1 LLLIGTYVFKVYNN
15 YFYKLNGH
23 QDESMF
29 GLLKSENLPNIREF
43 PLEAYSIKF
52 SLDRLV
58 LGVDNI
64 RYDVHLSPSFCMAGK
79 KVVIQLFARYSRI
92 GEMPGMDSSAV
103 WNKERE
109 EFKLLCRHILVEAVN
124 QAKLKAEVEIDFL
137 AQTAVI
143 KWLIDEVRNQYETM
157 VESLKNNL
165 RKCELSYHQDLR
177 EIIRLKE
184 ELSGVEKRKR
194 SILLNVG
201 KDLFRY
207 FIDVQFSD
215 LKDMREANF
224 GAQAALPRDVFS
236 NPLLHLKNLG
246 DDLFMTEE
254 YVLLGHRFEDLNAY
268 NSLILLIKTL
278 LGEIGMMHRSEQD
291 LAGEPVPILYEK
303 EEVLEKEQ
311 KDNLDREI
319 DAWIKDARNVDI
331 LFNYFQSKDRYKRL
345 KKQKR
350 AGQDLIDL
358 KKQAGDQRQ
367 LLNFFYERFQ
377 KRGILKNIVAS
388 YEMRPVYQNYCPP
401 LSPHQILQ
409 FLIARKERRQIIGRI
424 RRLKG
429 FYGKSFSLTPL
440 RKSIKRIKKIGKK
453 KKEEYLIQYLKD
465 FCRYHKDLGNFNML
479 KEGMERVNLLS
490 EEKII
495 NLSRANRVLY
505 EFLLPHEQAPEEKP
519 IINHVIIKADVRG
532 STDLTHQ
539 MEKKELTPASY
550 FSLNFFE
557 PITNILYEYG
567 ANKVFIEGDAV
578 ILSIFEHK
586 DTPDQWYSVA
596 RACGL
601 AIQMLFIVKRYNIT
615 NQMSQ
620 LPKLELGIGI
630 TYFNNAPSFL
640 FDGDNR
646 IMISPAINLA
656 DRLSGCAMSARKLLA
671 DANKPF
677 NLYVF
682 QTASDKDV
690 AATID
695 DLSLRY
701 NLDGIEL
708 SAAGFEK
715 LSQEIELKAMRCFI
729 PDLQK
734 EKIMIYTGKFPTLT
748 GKFNRLIIRED
759 QIQKVV
765 PENLRVISPTSRKYY
780 EVCTHPTLY
789 KYVKENV

>member
-1 LLLIGTYVFKVYNN
+1 
-15 YFYKLNGH
+15 
-23 QDESMF
+23 MF
-29 GLLKSENLPNIREF
+29 GFLKSVSLPNIREF
-43 PLEAYSIKF
+43 PLETYSIKF
-52 SLDRLV
+52 SLDKLT

-64 RYDVHLSPSFCMAGK
+64 RYDVHLSPSFCTASK
-79 KVVIQLFARYSRI
+79 KFVTQLFARYSQV
-92 GEMPGMDSSAV
+92 GEMPGMGGPAK
-103 WNKERE
+103 WNKERD
-109 EFKLLCRHILVEAVN
+109 EFKLLCRHIMVEAVN
-124 QAKLKAEVEIDFL
+124 QAKLKTEIEVDFL

-143 KWLIDEVRNQYETM
+143 KWLIEEVRNQYETM
-157 VESLKNNL
+157 VESLKNSI
-165 RKCELSYHQDLR
+165 RKCELSYQQDLR
-177 EIIRLKE
+177 EIVGLKE
-184 ELSGVEKRKR
+184 ELFSVQKRKK

-201 KDLFRY
+201 KELFRY
-207 FIDVQFSD
+207 FSDVQFRD
-215 LKDMREANF
+215 LKEMREANF
-224 GAQAALPRDVFS
+224 GAQAVLPKDLFS
-236 NPLLHLKNLG
+236 NPLFHLENRN

-254 YVLLGHRFEDLNAY
+254 YILLGHRFEDLNAY

-278 LGEIGMMHRSEQD
+278 LGEIGTIHRSERD
-291 LAGEPVPILYEK
+291 LSGEPVSIPYEK
-303 EEVLEKEQ
+303 EKTLEKKQ
-311 KDNLDREI
+311 KDNLDREV
-319 DAWIKDARNVDI
+319 DGWTKEASNVDI

-345 KKQKR
+345 KRQKR
-350 AGQDLIDL
+350 AKQDLFHL
-358 KKQAGDQRQ
+358 KKQAEDQRQ

-377 KRGILKNIVAS
+377 KRGAIKNIAAF
-388 YEMRPVYQNYCPP
+388 YEMLPIYQNYCPP
-401 LSPHQILQ
+401 LSPHQILHC
-409 FLIARKERRQIIGRI
+409 LIARKERRQIISRI
-424 RRLKG
+424 RRLKE
-429 FYGKSFSLTPL
+429 FYGKSFSLAPL
-440 RKSIKRIKKIGKK
+440 RKSVKRIKKIRKK
-453 KKEEYLIQYLKD
+453 KKEKYLIQYLKD

-479 KEGMERVNLLS
+479 NEGMESVNLLS

-505 EFLLPHEQAPEEKP
+505 EFLLPHEQVPEEKQ

-539 MEKKELTPASY
+539 MEKKGLTPASY

-615 NQMSQ
+615 NQKNQ
-620 LPKLELGIGI
+620 LPKLEFGIGI
-630 TYFNNAPSFL
+630 TYLNNAPTFL
-640 FDGDNR
+640 FDEDNR
-646 IMISPAINLA
+646 IMLSPAINLA
-656 DRLSGCAMSARKLLA
+656 DRLAGCAMSARKLLA

-715 LSQEIELKAMRCFI
+715 LSQEIELKAMTCSI

-734 EKIMIYTGKFPTLT
+734 KEIMIYTGKFPTVT
-748 GKFNRLIIRED
+748 GKFKRLVIRED
-759 QIQKVV
+759 QILKVV
-765 PENLRVISPTSRKYY
+765 PEDLGVIRPTSRKYY
-780 EVCTHPTLY
+780 EVCTHPKLY
-789 KYVKENV
+789 QYVQEKI

>member
-1 LLLIGTYVFKVYNN
+1 
-15 YFYKLNGH
+15 
-23 QDESMF
+23 MF
-29 GLLKSENLPNIREF
+29 GFLKSASLPNIREF
-43 PLEAYSIKF
+43 PLETYSIKF
-52 SLDRLV
+52 SLDKLA

-64 RYDVHLSPSFCMAGK
+64 RYDVHLSPSFCTASK
-79 KVVIQLFARYSRI
+79 KVITQLFARYSQV
-92 GEMPGMDSSAV
+92 GEMPGMGSSEKR
-103 WNKERE
+103 NKERD
-109 EFKLLCRHILVEAVN
+109 EFKLLCRHIMVEAVN
-124 QAKLKAEVEIDFL
+124 QAKLKAEIEIDFL

-143 KWLIDEVRNQYETM
+143 KWLIEEVRNQYETM
-157 VESLKNNL
+157 VERLKNDI
-165 RKCELSYHQDLR
+165 RRCELSYQQDLH
-177 EIIRLKE
+177 EIIGLKE
-184 ELSGVEKRKR
+184 ELSSVQKRKK
-194 SILLNVG
+194 SILLIVG
-201 KDLFRY
+201 KELFRY
-207 FIDVQFSD
+207 FIDVQFRD
-215 LKDMREANF
+215 LKEMREANF
-224 GAQAALPRDVFS
+224 GAQAVLPKDLFS
-236 NPLLHLKNLG
+236 NPLFHLENLN

-278 LGEIGMMHRSEQD
+278 LGEIGMIHRSEQD
-291 LAGEPVPILYEK
+291 LSGEPVSIPYEK
-303 EEVLEKEQ
+303 EKTLEKKQ
-311 KDNLDREI
+311 KDNFDREI
-319 DAWIKDARNVDI
+319 DGWTKEASNVDI

-345 KKQKR
+345 KRQKI
-350 AGQDLIDL
+350 AKQDLFHL
-358 KKQAGDQRQ
+358 KKQAEDQRQ

-377 KRGILKNIVAS
+377 KRGALKNIVAFH
-388 YEMRPVYQNYCPP
+388 EMLPIYQNYCPP

-409 FLIARKERRQIIGRI
+409 FLIVRKERRLIINRI
-424 RRLKG
+424 SRLKG
-429 FYGKSFSLTPL
+429 FYGKSFSLAPL
-440 RKSIKRIKKIGKK
+440 RKSAKRIKKIRKK

-479 KEGMERVNLLS
+479 NEGMESVNLLS

-505 EFLLPHEQAPEEKP
+505 EFLLPHEQVPEEKP
-519 IINHVIIKADVRG
+519 IIDHVIIKADVRG

-539 MEKKELTPASY
+539 MEKKGLTPASY

-615 NQMSQ
+615 NQKSQ

-630 TYFNNAPSFL
+630 TYLNNAPTFL

-646 IMISPAINLA
+646 IMLSPAINLA
-656 DRLSGCAMSARKLLA
+656 DRLAGCAMSARKLLA

-715 LSQEIELKAMRCFI
+715 LSQEIELKAMTCSV

-734 EKIMIYTGKFPTLT
+734 EEIRIYAGKFPTVT
-748 GKFNRLIIRED
+748 GKFKRLVIRED
-759 QIQKVV
+759 QILKVV
-765 PENLRVISPTSRKYY
+765 PEDLRVIRPTSRKYY
-780 EVCTHPTLY
+780 EVCTHPKLY
-789 KYVKENV
+789 QYVQEKT